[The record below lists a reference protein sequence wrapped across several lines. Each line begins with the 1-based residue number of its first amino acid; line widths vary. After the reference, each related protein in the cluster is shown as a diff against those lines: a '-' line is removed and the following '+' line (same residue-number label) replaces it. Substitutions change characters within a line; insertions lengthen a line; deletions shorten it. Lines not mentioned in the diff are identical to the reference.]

1 MKRTIICV
9 LALVL
14 VLALAGCGNAA
25 SGSSNSQQADAA
37 ATASTYT
44 NLYTNLDQAAVL
56 DAMRAYS
63 GLCNVATVNA
73 DGTPNIAIFV
83 PGVADD
89 SHIMFGFAD
98 NSTKA
103 NLLRDKV
110 AEISYDIANPAAE
123 TKEARHQG
131 AVLKVELEEDEA
143 VLAELKANNE
153 NITDAYTL
161 LKIVEVMPIG

>member
-56 DAMRAYS
+56 DAMRAWGSAY
-63 GLCNVATVNA
+63 L
-73 DGTPNIAIFV
+73 
-83 PGVADD
+83 
-89 SHIMFGFAD
+89 
-98 NSTKA
+98 
-103 NLLRDKV
+103 
-110 AEISYDIANPAAE
+110 E
-123 TKEARHQG
+123 QG
-131 AVLKVELEEDEA
+131 A
-143 VLAELKANNE
+143 
-153 NITDAYTL
+153 
-161 LKIVEVMPIG
+161 PHG

>member
-1 MKRTIICV
+1 MKRTI
-9 LALVL
+9 A
-14 VLALAGCGNAA
+14 LALALALALCLAGCNSAA
-25 SGSSNSQQADAA
+25 GGQEADAA

-44 NLYTNLDQAAVL
+44 NLYTNMDQAAVL

-89 SHIMFGFAD
+89 SHIMFGLAD

-110 AEISYDIANPAAE
+110 AEISYDVANPAAE
-123 TKEARHQG
+123 TKEGRHQG
-131 AVLKVELEEDEA
+131 AVLKVELEEDEE

-153 NITDAYTL
+153 NISDAHII